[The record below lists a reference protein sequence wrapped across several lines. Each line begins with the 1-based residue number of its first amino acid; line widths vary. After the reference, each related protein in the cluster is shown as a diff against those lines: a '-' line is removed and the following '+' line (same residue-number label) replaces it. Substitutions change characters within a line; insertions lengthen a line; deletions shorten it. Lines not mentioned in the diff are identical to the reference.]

1 MPNTVL
7 GLSITTN
14 NRLAPSIR
22 DRIPSIRDRIPSI
35 RDRIP
40 SIRDFDKFQAI
51 DLNRKKYDF
60 RDLNLIKTK

>member
-14 NRLAPSIR
+14 NRLA
-22 DRIPSIRDRIPSI
+22 PSI